1 MTQLIRVFVTK
12 PGDLCLIPRTHMVGE
27 NKPPPQKKM
36 CPLTSTHKPWQALHS
51 PWQIN

>member
-27 NKPPPQKKM
+27 NRPPPKKNVSSD
-36 CPLTSTHKPWQALHS
+36 LHSQALAS
-51 PWQIN
+51 ITLTLAN

>member
-27 NKPPPQKKM
+27 NRPPPQKKNVSSD
-36 CPLTSTHKPWQALHS
+36 LHSQALAS
-51 PWQIN
+51 ITLTLAN